1 MTKNIDKN
9 SNNLHVNIEVV
20 NIPVFSSEDYVRS
33 SFSKENASDFLE
45 IYNKIT
51 NSLLN
56 KKITANNSFLSGNEL
71 KNSLVFI
78 IKFLVKLIK
87 FIYLINNKASRI
99 YYKFKRLLSFFR
111 INLSRSKKF

>member
-1 MTKNIDKN
+1 MFTYSNTTCGDINYNYIYIDKN

-45 IYNKIT
+45 IYNKII

-56 KKITANNSFLSGNEL
+56 KKITANN
-71 KNSLVFI
+71 
-78 IKFLVKLIK
+78 
-87 FIYLINNKASRI
+87 
-99 YYKFKRLLSFFR
+99 
-111 INLSRSKKF
+111 